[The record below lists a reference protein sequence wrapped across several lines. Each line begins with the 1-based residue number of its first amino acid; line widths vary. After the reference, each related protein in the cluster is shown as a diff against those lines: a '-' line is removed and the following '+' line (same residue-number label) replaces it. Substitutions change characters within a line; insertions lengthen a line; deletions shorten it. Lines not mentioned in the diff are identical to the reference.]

1 LPNVRELQSL
11 VHYGV
16 FSPAVPNTAGTGKWV
31 EGDPFSGVQS
41 SASYWSS
48 STDANS
54 TDLAWYVTMFEG
66 EVGTDGKADIR
77 RVWPVRGGQ

>member
-16 FSPAVPNTAGTGKWV
+16 FSPAVPNTAGTGQWV

-41 SASYWSS
+41 SFYWSS
-48 STDANS
+48 TTYAASTGLVWDVSMSFGLVGADFKDNLS
-54 TDLAWYVTMFEG
+54 YV
-66 EVGTDGKADIR
+66 
-77 RVWPVRGGQ
+77 WLVRGGQ